1 MFFCCCIQKGYPC
14 KLEAVKRWYYIVLGG
29 ILLLGALY
37 IYWHRQDLGLVS
49 PAPADTSTTPDSA
62 PRSAPAQINWAQ
74 MDRTPDGFTVEMPTG
89 TKQITVPAYGDKGM
103 VDQVEMIYAY
113 PDSTTSFS
121 IAWADEPPVMRA
133 SAQNAKLTLDNA
145 RDGALSR
152 TQTTLVSEI
161 ESTHNGLTVRD
172 FAGRNSNGGIF
183 NGRLIVSGR
192 RLYFLMTAF
201 NSSSA
206 RRESDVSHFFDSFKL
221 TGAKG
226 K

>member
-1 MFFCCCIQKGYPC
+1 M
-14 KLEAVKRWYYIVLGG
+14 KRWYYIVLGG
-29 ILLLGALY
+29 ILLFGALY

-49 PAPADTSTTPDSA
+49 PTPGDTSSTPDVA
-62 PRSAPAQINWAQ
+62 AATPPAQITWAQ
-74 MDRTPDGFTVEMPTG
+74 VDRTSDGFTVEMPTG
-89 TKQITVPAYGDKGM
+89 TKEISVPAYGDKGI
-103 VDQVEMIYAY
+103 VDQVQMIYAY

-133 SAQNAKLTLDNA
+133 SSQNAKLTLDNA

-172 FAGRNSNGGIF
+172 FAGRNTSGGIF
-183 NGRLIVSGR
+183 NGRLMVSGR
-192 RLYFLMTAF
+192 RLYFLMSAF
-201 NSSSA
+201 NASSA

>member
-1 MFFCCCIQKGYPC
+1 M
-14 KLEAVKRWYYIVLGG
+14 KRWYYIVLGG
-29 ILLLGALY
+29 ILLFGALY

-49 PAPADTSTTPDSA
+49 PNPGDTSTMPDVAAATP
-62 PRSAPAQINWAQ
+62 PAQITWTQ
-74 MDRTPDGFTVEMPTG
+74 VDRTTDGFTVEMPTG
-89 TKQITVPAYGDKGM
+89 TKEITVPAYGIKGI
-103 VDQVEMIYAY
+103 VDLVQMIYAY

-152 TQTTLVSEI
+152 TQTTLVSET

-172 FAGRNSNGGIF
+172 FAGRNTNGGIF

-192 RLYFLMTAF
+192 RLYFLMSAF
-201 NSSSA
+201 NASSA
-206 RRESDVSHFFDSFKL
+206 RRESDVNHFFDSFKL
-221 TGAKG
+221 VGAKG